1 MRSPIL
7 DTRTSNSA
15 ERQISSSRLINF
27 LSAQSLE
34 LLATFYLLLL
44 LYTGFLPF
52 SVSAALAPAHHPQFL
67 GLAIRPENLR
77 DPLCNVALY
86 VPLGTL
92 LQLCLR
98 RRNLLLPVRT
108 GLTVLTG
115 ALVSLTVEFA
125 QQLIRY
131 RDPSWVDVAS
141 NVAGAALGAA
151 LSPTLRHYLRR
162 PRANALQMLHLRP
175 CLVASQALAAILLL
189 YAALPPRVPLT
200 LRHIYRTAKQ
210 TNLQPFSRF
219 DQLRLAE
226 HRAWTEANP
235 SAALRARHARFEL
248 WADLFAEGVL
258 YLVLAALLA
267 TAMRREYAFRALAS
281 AAISVWSCLLVA
293 SACAVARLLTASHPL
308 DATFVLFQVGFSIT
322 GASVFALLGRR
333 RWPTLASRNSSRLW
347 LLLLATYLAYIA
359 IRALIPFNFYH
370 PSTSAAFP
378 TNTVAWLPLHASLQ
392 SPLPLAMSELIATA
406 LRFATLSFLLC
417 LVSGNL
423 AARRLGSTIILTV
436 SVSAALALALE
447 LLQLLLPTRTTDL
460 TTPLV
465 AGLAAALAAIGC
477 RWLADL
483 RHAASSGLLAKSRMY
498 HRTQPSF
505 QARGPASAHSP
516 APIAHS
522 T

>member
-1 MRSPIL
+1 MLHTP
-7 DTRTSNSA
+7 TSHPT
-15 ERQISSSRLINF
+15 ECQISSSRLINF

-34 LLATFYLLLL
+34 LLAVFYVLLL

-52 SVSAALAPAHHPQFL
+52 SVGVDLTPPHAPRFL

-86 VPLGTL
+86 VPLGIL

-98 RRNLLLPVRT
+98 RRHLLLLVRA
-108 GLTVLTG
+108 GLTVLTA
-115 ALVSLTVEFA
+115 ALVSLAVEFA
-125 QQLIRY
+125 QQWIRY

-151 LSPTLRHYLRR
+151 LSPSLRHYLRR
-162 PRANALQMLHLRP
+162 LRANALQMLRLRP

-189 YAALPPRVPLT
+189 YAASPPRVPLT

-210 TNLQPFSRF
+210 TNLQPFDRF
-219 DQLRLAE
+219 HQLRLAE

-293 SACAVARLLTASHPL
+293 STCAVARLLTASRPL
-308 DATFVLFQVGFSIT
+308 DVTFVLLQVGFSIT
-322 GASVFALLGRR
+322 GASVFAVLDRR
-333 RWPTLASRNSSRLW
+333 HSPTLASRNDSRLW
-347 LLLLATYLAYIA
+347 LLPLAAYLAYIA
-359 IRALIPFNFYH
+359 IRALIPFNFSH
-370 PSTSAAFP
+370 LSASAVSP

-392 SPLPLAMSELIATA
+392 SPLPLAMTELLATA
-406 LRFATLSFLLC
+406 LRYATLSFLLC

-423 AARRLGSTIILTV
+423 AGRRLASTMILTA
-436 SVSAALALALE
+436 SVSTALALALE

-465 AGLAAALAAIGC
+465 AGLAAALAAIAC

-483 RHAASSGLLAKSRMY
+483 RHAASSGLLAKSHMY
-498 HRTQPSF
+498 HRAQLSF
-505 QARGPASAHSP
+505 PARGPAPAHSP
-516 APIAHS
+516 AEIAPS